1 MTQTYTLTAERT
13 PQGLAY
19 LHLARGGADQAPVV
33 LVLHGLGRAKEHML
47 PTLYAF
53 AQAGYR
59 AVGIDARLHGER
71 EGAEGREARME
82 SHFVQTMY
90 ETIAGTAGDIGG
102 VLDALGARDAAMH
115 GVSLGGYITF
125 AALLAE
131 PRLRVATVAM
141 GSPDWLHGLRE
152 RGLGPG
158 HPGYD
163 LAALANPLDLAPS
176 HYPPRPLLM
185 LHGDADDVV
194 PVQGVRALY
203 VSLQPLYQDAPER
216 LALTVFPGL
225 AHSYTDDMVTQSVA
239 WTQKFLPA
247 A

>member
-1 MTQTYTLTAERT
+1 MTPTYTLTAQRT

-19 LHLARGGADQAPVV
+19 LHLAQKGAEGAPVA

-59 AVGIDARLHGER
+59 AVAFDARLHGER
-71 EGAEGREARME
+71 DGAGSREARME
-82 SHFVQTMY
+82 THFVQTMY
-90 ETIAGTAGDIGG
+90 ETIAGTAGDISGL
-102 VLDALGARDAAMH
+102 LDALSAQDAALH

-125 AALLAE
+125 AALLNE

-141 GSPDWLHGLRE
+141 GSPDWLEGLRA

-163 LAALANPLDLAPS
+163 LAALANPLDRAPAL
-176 HYPPRPLLM
+176 YPPRPLLM

-203 VSLQPLYQDAPER
+203 KRLLPLYKDAPER
-216 LALTVFPGL
+216 LALTIFPGL
-225 AHSYTDDMVTQSVA
+225 GHHYTDDMAAQSVA
-239 WTQKFLPA
+239 WTQKFLPPA
-247 A
+247 

>member
-1 MTQTYTLTAERT
+1 
-13 PQGLAY
+13 
-19 LHLARGGADQAPVV
+19 
-33 LVLHGLGRAKEHML
+33 
-47 PTLYAF
+47 
-53 AQAGYR
+53 
-59 AVGIDARLHGER
+59 
-71 EGAEGREARME
+71 
-82 SHFVQTMY
+82 
-90 ETIAGTAGDIGG
+90 
-102 VLDALGARDAAMH
+102 MH

-131 PRLRVATVAM
+131 PRIRVAAVAM
-141 GSPDWLHGLRE
+141 GSPDWLGGLRA

-163 LAALANPLDLAPS
+163 MAALANPLDLAPA

-203 VSLQPLYQDAPER
+203 ERLQPLYKSAPER

-225 AHSYTDDMVTQSVA
+225 GHSYTDDMVAQSVA
-239 WTQKFLPA
+239 WTQKFLPPA
-247 A
+247 